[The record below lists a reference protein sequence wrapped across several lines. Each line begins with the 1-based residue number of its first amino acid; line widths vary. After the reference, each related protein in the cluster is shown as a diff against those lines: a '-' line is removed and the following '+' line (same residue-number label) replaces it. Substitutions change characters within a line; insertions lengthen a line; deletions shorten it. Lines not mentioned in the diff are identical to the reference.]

1 METEVL
7 TTEENAFDE
16 LDFDESVELRALVR
30 SLKRARNF
38 TLLFARCN
46 QRPRQRELIEQIKNE
61 LPDKNIE
68 VVYFEN
74 AVSHFLD
81 ELKERLEGKTPDAVF
96 VYGLENSLGYSA
108 TANKSRFV
116 LSLNVSRNNFPQVV
130 NCPVVFWLPNYGIK
144 AIANGAPDFFSVRSG
159 VYFFDTEEN
168 DAANRIEILTSG
180 DFYESTGLSFDE
192 RQERISHIQNLLDEF
207 QSSEQQRDHKL
218 EILLLKFKL
227 AQLFYI
233 SGQYDIAE
241 QHFKELLLIAEKTND
256 LNLKGTLLEYLALI
270 YRLLLKYE
278 EAEPFHKES
287 LQLSKQLYGKKHP
300 NTATS
305 YDNLGSLYEKLGK
318 YELAETLLKKAL
330 HIREEVLGSDH
341 PHTATSY
348 NSLALFY
355 ESLEDY
361 EKAEK
366 LYEKALQIN
375 EKLLGKNHPNTA
387 AAYNNLGNIYKL
399 QGKYKEAK
407 SMCLKA
413 LSVLEKTLG
422 QEHPDTKLVRNNFEL
437 LKEEESFKQEK
448 Q

>member
-74 AVSHFLD
+74 EISHFLD
-81 ELKERLEGKTPDAVF
+81 KLKERLEGKTPNAVF
-96 VYGLENSLGYSA
+96 VYGLENSLGSSA
-108 TANKSRFV
+108 TADKTRFV

-130 NCPVVFWLPNYGIK
+130 NCPIVFWLPDYGIK
-144 AIANGAPDFFSVRSG
+144 AFANGAPDFFSVRSG
-159 VYFFDTEEN
+159 VYFFDTKEN
-168 DAANRIEILTSG
+168 EATDRIEILTSG
-180 DFYESTGLSFDE
+180 DFYESAGLSFDE
-192 RQERISHIQNLLDEF
+192 RKERISHIQNLLDEF
-207 QSSEQQRDHKL
+207 RSLSEQERDYKL
-218 EILLLKFKL
+218 EILLKFKL

-233 SGQYDIAE
+233 SGQYDFAE
-241 QHFKELLLIAEKTND
+241 QHFKELLPIAKKTND
-256 LNLKGTLLEYLALI
+256 LNLKATLLQYLALI
-270 YRLLLKYE
+270 YRLLNKYK
-278 EAEPFHKES
+278 EAEPFYNES
-287 LQLSKQLYGKKHP
+287 LQLSEQLYGKKHP

-305 YDNLGSLYEKLGK
+305 YDNLGNLYEKLGR
-318 YELAETLLKKAL
+318 YELAEPLLKKAL
-330 HIREEVLGSDH
+330 QIREEILGSNH
-341 PHTATSY
+341 PSTATSY
-348 NSLALFY
+348 NSLAFFY
-355 ESLEDY
+355 ESLKDY
-361 EKAEK
+361 EQAEK

-375 EKLLGKNHPNTA
+375 QKLLSKNHPNTA
-387 AAYNNLGNIYKL
+387 AAYNNLGHIYKL

-413 LSVLEKTLG
+413 LSILEKTLG
-422 QEHPDTKLVRNNFEL
+422 EDHPDTMLVRNNFEL
-437 LKEEESFKQEK
+437 LKEEESFK
-448 Q
+448 